1 MYTIRVSVENG
12 VSDQDEL
19 NTRSC
24 EVTGSTGDTSKYFSD
39 VLFCSV
45 NIIIPLFDLQG
56 LMHHLL
62 FSVSVQLLYG
72 LLPPGHM
79 EGLSVMT

>member
-24 EVTGSTGDTSKYFSD
+24 EVTGSTGDTSKYIQQ
-39 VLFCSV
+39 CSV
-45 NIIIPLFDLQG
+45 
-56 LMHHLL
+56 
-62 FSVSVQLLYG
+62 LY
-72 LLPPGHM
+72 
-79 EGLSVMT
+79 

>member
-24 EVTGSTGDTSKYFSD
+24 EVTGSTGDTSKYIQQ
-39 VLFCSV
+39 CSV
-45 NIIIPLFDLQG
+45 
-56 LMHHLL
+56 LL
-62 FSVSVQLLYG
+62 KLYRCFLIYRG
-72 LLPPGHM
+72 
-79 EGLSVMT
+79 